1 MSADIHSFLVTPAEI
16 ARRKGPHDRIVMSSR
31 VRLARNL
38 KEAAFPGWA
47 KKPERVRVLDLIR
60 PAVEGLGDM
69 KDSFSESMDSLSTL
83 DKQILVERHLI
94 SREHAA
100 KSAGSGLVLN
110 RDESLCFMIN
120 EEDHLRMQALR
131 PGLQLKQAWAAID
144 QADSYLEKKLEFAFS
159 AEWGYLTACPTNIG
173 TGIRVSAML
182 HLPGLV
188 LAEQI
193 NPIIQSVNK
202 LGLAVRGLYGE
213 GTEALGNVFQV
224 SNQMTLGESESAIVE
239 RLEKVLA
246 QIIEHEENA
255 RANLIEKKPKMV
267 YNHIGRAYGI
277 LANAHSVSSKE
288 TMNLLSL
295 MRLGVAVGLFPGVER
310 GLVDELFILTQ
321 PSHLQNQHTEK
332 LPPAERD
339 LLRAD
344 MVRERLKHVS
354 RPISKPSAGPQGA
367 GLDKHEK

>member
-1 MSADIHSFLVTPAEI
+1 MDLHLFLAAPAEVT
-16 ARRKGPHDRIVMSSR
+16 RRKGPHDRIVMSSR
-31 VRLARNL
+31 VRLARNI
-38 KEAAFPGWA
+38 KDAAVPGWA
-47 KKPERVRVLDLIR
+47 KKPERVRVLEMIR
-60 PAVEGLGDM
+60 PVIESLPEM
-69 KDSFSESMDSLSTL
+69 KSAFSETMDSLSTL

-100 KSAGSGLVLN
+100 KSGGSGLVLN
-110 RDESLCFMIN
+110 RDETLCFMIN

-131 PGLQLKQAWAAID
+131 PGLQLRQAWSAID
-144 QADSYLEKKLEFAFS
+144 QADSALEKRLDYAFNP
-159 AEWGYLTACPTNIG
+159 EMGYLTACPTNIG

-188 LAEQI
+188 LGEQI

-246 QIIEHEENA
+246 QILAHEENT
-255 RANLIEKKPKMV
+255 RASLLEKKPKMV

-277 LANAHSVSSKE
+277 LANAHSISSKE

-295 MRLGVAVGLFPGVER
+295 MRLGMDVGLFPGVDR
-310 GLVDELFILTQ
+310 SLADELFILTQ
-321 PSHLQNQHTEK
+321 PAHLQKQHSEK
-332 LPPAERD
+332 LSAEERD

-344 MVRERLKHVS
+344 MVRERLRPVS
-354 RPISKPSAGPQGA
+354 RPVAKPPPAPGN
-367 GLDKHEK
+367 GLDKPQN

>member
-1 MSADIHSFLVTPAEI
+1 MPNQSLKDLHKFLISPADAAQQH
-16 ARRKGPHDRIVMSSR
+16 GPHDRIVMSSR

-38 KEAAFPGWA
+38 RGSSFPGWA
-47 KKPERVRVLDLIR
+47 KKPERVKVLETVL
-60 PAVEGLGDM
+60 PAVSSLPEM
-69 KDSFSESMDSLSTL
+69 SDSFSEAMDNLAAL

-100 KSAGSGLVLN
+100 KNVGSGIVLN
-110 RDESLCFMIN
+110 REESFCVMVN
-120 EEDHLRMQALR
+120 EEDQLRMQALR
-131 PGLQLKQAWAAID
+131 PGLQIREAWIAID
-144 QADSYLEKKLEFAFS
+144 RLDTQLEKRLDFAFDNDL
-159 AEWGYLTACPTNIG
+159 GYLTACPTNLG

-224 SNQMTLGESESAIVE
+224 SNQMTLGESEIVIVE
-239 RLEKVLA
+239 RLEKVLS

-255 RANLIEKKPKMV
+255 RQTLLEKKAKV
-267 YNHIGRAYGI
+267 VFNHIGRAYGI
-277 LANAHSVSSKE
+277 LANAHSISSKE

-295 MRLGVAVGLFPGVER
+295 MRLGVDMGLFPNTQR
-310 GLVDELFILTQ
+310 SLVDELFLTTQ
-321 PSHLQNQHTEK
+321 PAHLQRQLSDK
-332 LPPAERD
+332 LSAEERD
-339 LLRAD
+339 LIRAD
-344 MVRERLKHVS
+344 MVRDRLKNVG
-354 RPISKPSAGPQGA
+354 RPVTKPPA
-367 GLDKHEK
+367 GLAN

>member
-1 MSADIHSFLVTPAEI
+1 MRDLHSFLSPPAET
-16 ARRKGPHDRIVMSSR
+16 ARRHGPHDRIVMSSR

-38 KEAAFPGWA
+38 KDAAFPGWA
-47 KKPERVRVLDLIR
+47 KKNERVRVLETVR
-60 PAVEGLGDM
+60 PAVESLPQM
-69 KDSFSESMDSLSTL
+69 KDAFSEAMDNLGAL
-83 DKQILVERHLI
+83 DRQILVERHLI

-100 KSAGSGLVLN
+100 KNAGSGLVLN
-110 RDESLCFMIN
+110 SQETFSVMIN
-120 EEDHLRMQALR
+120 EEDHLRMQALH

-144 QADSYLEKKLEFAFS
+144 DFDSALEKKLNYAFDPDL
-159 AEWGYLTACPTNIG
+159 GYLTACPTNLG

-188 LAEQI
+188 LGEQI

-224 SNQMTLGESESAIVE
+224 SNQMTLGENEAMIVE

-255 RANLIEKKPKMV
+255 RLTLLERKPKTV

-277 LANAHSVSSKE
+277 LANAHSISSKE

-295 MRLGVAVGLFPGVER
+295 LRLGVDLGLFPGTER
-310 GLVDELFILTQ
+310 SLVDELFLITQ
-321 PSHLQNQHTEK
+321 PAHLQRQFSDK
-332 LPPAERD
+332 LSAEERD
-339 LLRAD
+339 LMRAD
-344 MVRERLKHVS
+344 MVRERLKNVS
-354 RPISKPSAGPQGA
+354 RPIIRPKPPNTAN
-367 GLDKHEK
+367 

>member
-1 MSADIHSFLVTPAEI
+1 MNLHEFLVSPAET
-16 ARRKGPHDRIVMSSR
+16 ARRHGPHDRIVMSSR
-31 VRLARNL
+31 VRLARNVRD
-38 KEAAFPGWA
+38 AAFPGWA
-47 KKPERVRVLDLIR
+47 KKPERVKILEMIR
-60 PAVEGLGDM
+60 PAVESLPEM
-69 KDSFSESMDSLSTL
+69 KDAFSEAMDNLAAL

-100 KSAGSGLVLN
+100 KSSGSGLVLN
-110 RDESLCFMIN
+110 REESFCVMIN

-131 PGLQLKQAWAAID
+131 PGLQLRQAWGAID
-144 QADSYLEKKLEFAFS
+144 HLDSELEKKLDYAFDNVL
-159 AEWGYLTACPTNIG
+159 GYLTACPTNLG

-188 LAEQI
+188 LGEQI

-202 LGLAVRGLYGE
+202 LGLAVRGFYGE

-224 SNQMTLGESESAIVE
+224 SNQMTLGETETTIVE

-255 RANLIEKKPKMV
+255 RLTLLEKKPKV
-267 YNHIGRAYGI
+267 VFNHIGRAYGI
-277 LANAHSVSSKE
+277 LANAHSISSKE

-295 MRLGVAVGLFPGVER
+295 MRLGVDMELFPGAER
-310 GLVDELFILTQ
+310 SLVDELFILTQ
-321 PSHLQNQHTEK
+321 PAHLQKQYSDK
-332 LPPAERD
+332 LSAEERD

-344 MVRERLKHVS
+344 MVRERLKNVS
-354 RPISKPSAGPQGA
+354 RPVTKPTPPNTGN
-367 GLDKHEK
+367 

>member
-1 MSADIHSFLVTPAEI
+1 MDIHAFLIPPAES
-16 ARRKGPHDRIVMSSR
+16 ARRKGPYDRIVMSSR

-38 KEAAFPGWA
+38 KEASFPGWA
-47 KKPERVRVLDLIR
+47 KKPERIRVLDLIR
-60 PAVEGLGDM
+60 PAVQTLPEM
-69 KDSFSESMDSLSTL
+69 KDAFSEAMDNLSTL

-110 RDESLCFMIN
+110 RDETFCVMIN

-131 PGLQLKQAWAAID
+131 PGLQLKQAWTSID
-144 QADSYLEKKLEFAFS
+144 QADSLLEKKLEFAFS
-159 AEWGYLTACPTNIG
+159 PDLGYLTACPTNIG

-239 RLEKVLA
+239 RLEKVLG

-255 RANLIEKKPKMV
+255 RGTLLEKKAKMV

-277 LANAHSVSSKE
+277 LANAHSISSKE

-295 MRLGVAVGLFPGVER
+295 MRLGVDVGLFPGVDR
-310 GLVDELFILTQ
+310 ALVDELFILTQ
-321 PSHLQNQHTEK
+321 PAHLQKQHSEK
-332 LPPAERD
+332 LSAEERD

-344 MVRERLKHVS
+344 MVRERLRQVS
-354 RPISKPSAGPQGA
+354 RPIAKPPPPQSPE
-367 GLDKHEK
+367 LDKSEK

>member
-1 MSADIHSFLVTPAEI
+1 MKDLLAFLSLPAET
-16 ARRKGPHDRIVMSSR
+16 ARRHGPHDRIVMSSR

-38 KEAAFPGWA
+38 KDAAFPGWA
-47 KKPERVRVLDLIR
+47 KKPERVKVLETIR
-60 PAVEGLGDM
+60 PAVESLPEM
-69 KDSFSESMDSLSTL
+69 ENAFSEAMDNLGAL
-83 DKQILVERHLI
+83 DKQILVERHLV

-100 KSAGSGLVLN
+100 KGAGSGVVLN
-110 RDESLCFMIN
+110 REETFCVMIN

-131 PGLQLKQAWAAID
+131 PGLQLRQAWSAID
-144 QADSYLEKKLEFAFS
+144 HLDSELEKKLDYSFDDDL
-159 AEWGYLTACPTNIG
+159 GYLTACPTNLG

-193 NPIIQSVNK
+193 NPIVQSINK

-224 SNQMTLGESESAIVE
+224 SNQMTLGETETVIVE

-255 RANLIEKKPKMV
+255 RQTLLEKKPKTV

-277 LANAHSVSSKE
+277 LANAHSISSKE

-295 MRLGVAVGLFPGVER
+295 LRLGVDLGLFPGAER
-310 GLVDELFILTQ
+310 SLVDELFLTTQ
-321 PSHLQNQHTEK
+321 PAHLQKQLSDK
-332 LPPAERD
+332 LSAEERD
-339 LLRAD
+339 LLRSD
-344 MVRERLKHVS
+344 MVRERLKNVS
-354 RPISKPSAGPQGA
+354 RPIVKPTLPPNAA
-367 GLDKHEK
+367 N